1 MLLKTEQLQFNHQI
15 AYDDME
21 IESGKVTFICGASGC
36 GKSTL
41 LKMINGTITPTSGRI
56 FYEGED
62 ILTRDTIQL
71 RKEISLVSQEVFLFE
86 GTIEQNFQQF
96 YQYRNEK
103 MIEVQR
109 IYELLELCKLEFPLH
124 KVVTTMSGGERQC
137 LYMAIFLSFF
147 PKVLLLDEPTSALDA
162 TNSEE
167 VISNIIGFAK
177 QNRMSTVIVS
187 HDQGLAKKF
196 SDKMIYLEKKSVPLT
211 ESDSEGK
218 RLEGIKKVGI

>member
-124 KVVTTMSGGERQC
+124 KVVTTMSGGERQR

-211 ESDSEGK
+211 ESGSEGK